1 MMNPT
6 LITRRRL
13 LIAMALSPLLWQ
25 MRGAQAADVDPQRVV
40 ALEWLPAELLLALG
54 VTPYGVADIPNYR
67 LWVNEPA
74 LPDSVI
80 DVGLRTEPN
89 LELLTQMKPSFIVWS
104 AGYGPSPEKLARIA
118 PGRGFTFSDGK
129 RPLAMA
135 QRSLLEMADLLGKT
149 QQAKRHLAEFDALME
164 SLRPRFAGR
173 RRSSAADDLSA
184 RSPPRAGVW
193 RKLPVPGRCLIASV
207 LKTPG
212 TAKRHSGEALAL
224 ASTGWRHLTKPMSSV
239 STMAMSEIWL
249 NCWRRRSGRRC
260 PSCARA
266 ASSAFRR
273 SGSTARRCQRC
284 ILPACWLMPRES
296 GMNTRLSPLAII
308 LLAGL
313 LGVAFALSIVNLNV
327 ALPYAQWRQAL
338 WQPDVDDI
346 AQMLFHYSLLPRLAV
361 ALLVGAGLG
370 LVGVLFQQ
378 VLRNP
383 LAEPTTL
390 GVATGAQLGIT
401 VTTLWAIPGVLASQF
416 AALAGACLV
425 GALVFGVSWGKRLS
439 PVTLILAGLV
449 VSLYCGALNQL
460 MVIFHH
466 DQLQS
471 MFLWSTGTLTQ
482 TDWSVAQRLW
492 PQLLGGAILTLLLLR
507 PLTLMGLDDGV
518 ARNLGLALSLARLG
532 ALTLAI
538 VISALLVNAVG
549 IIGFIGL
556 FAPLLAKML
565 GARRLLARL
574 LLAALIGALLLW
586 LSDQVILWLSRVWRE
601 VSTGSVTALIGA
613 PLLLWLLPRL
623 RSISAPVMNGGDN
636 VQPERYHVQWFV
648 LAGVALLLLAVS
660 VALAFGRDAHGWLW
674 AHGDLLEQLLPWRWP
689 RVLSALFAGVMLA
702 VAGCIIQRLTG
713 SPMASPEVLGI
724 SSGAAFGVVLMLFFV
739 PGDAFGW
746 LLPAGSLGAAATLL
760 IIMLAA
766 GRGGFSPHRMLL
778 AGMAL
783 STAFTMLL
791 MMLQASGDPRMAQIL
806 TWISGSTY
814 SATPE
819 RVVRSG
825 AVMLALLA
833 LAPLCRRWLTILPL
847 GGEAARAVGMAL
859 TSSRIVLLLLAA
871 CLTAAATLT
880 IGPLSFVGLMAPHI
894 ARMMGF
900 RRTLPHMVIS
910 GLTGGLLLVF
920 ADWCGRMMMFPYQ
933 IPAGLLST
941 FIGAPY
947 FIYLLR
953 KQSR

>member
-1 MMNPT
+1 MKS
-6 LITRRRL
+6 RF
-13 LIAMALSPLLWQ
+13 ALF
-25 MRGAQAADVDPQRVV
+25 
-40 ALEWLPAELLLALG
+40 
-54 VTPYGVADIPNYR
+54 
-67 LWVNEPA
+67 PA
-74 LPDSVI
+74 L
-80 DVGLRTEPN
+80 
-89 LELLTQMKPSFIVWS
+89 
-104 AGYGPSPEKLARIA
+104 
-118 PGRGFTFSDGK
+118 
-129 RPLAMA
+129 
-135 QRSLLEMADLLGKT
+135 
-149 QQAKRHLAEFDALME
+149 
-164 SLRPRFAGR
+164 
-173 RRSSAADDLSA
+173 
-184 RSPPRAGVW
+184 
-193 RKLPVPGRCLIASV
+193 
-207 LKTPG
+207 
-212 TAKRHSGEALAL
+212 
-224 ASTGWRHLTKPMSSV
+224 
-239 STMAMSEIWL
+239 
-249 NCWRRRSGRRC
+249 
-260 PSCARA
+260 
-266 ASSAFRR
+266 
-273 SGSTARRCQRC
+273 
-284 ILPACWLMPRES
+284 
-296 GMNTRLSPLAII
+296 
-308 LLAGL
+308 L
-313 LGVAFALSIVNLNV
+313 LGVFFIAALLLTGVNLSI
-327 ALPYAQWRQAL
+327 ALPRGQWGQAISV
-338 WQPDVDDI
+338 PDIDNI
-346 AQMLFHYSLLPRLAV
+346 QQMIFHYSLLPRLAIS
-361 ALLVGAGLG
+361 LLVGAGLG

-401 VTTLWAIPGVLASQF
+401 ITTLWALPGALTSQF
-416 AALAGACLV
+416 AALAGACIV
-425 GALVFGVSWGKRLS
+425 GALVFGVAWGKRLS

-449 VSLYCGALNQL
+449 VSLYCGAINQL
-460 MVIFHH
+460 LVLFHH

-482 TDWSVAQRLW
+482 TDWSIVQRLW
-492 PQLLGGAILTLLLLR
+492 PQLLGGVLLTLLLLR

-538 VISALLVNAVG
+538 VLSALLVNAVG

-574 LLAALIGALLLW
+574 ILAPLIGALILW
-586 LSDQVILWLSRVWRE
+586 LSDQIILWLARVWME

-623 RSISAPVMNGGDN
+623 RSMSAPAMDAGDK
-636 VQPERYHVQWFV
+636 VYAERQHILWFS
-648 LAGVALLLLAVS
+648 LAGVGVLVLICWLALSL
-660 VALAFGRDAHGWLW
+660 GRDASGWHW
-674 AHGDLLEQLLPWRWP
+674 ASGTLLNDLAQWRWP
-689 RVLSALFAGVMLA
+689 RISSALIAGVMLA

-713 SPMASPEVLGI
+713 NPMASPEVLGI

-746 LLPAGSLGAAATLL
+746 LMPAGSLGAAATLF
-760 IIMLAA
+760 IIMIAA

-814 SATPE
+814 NATGAQ
-819 RVVRSG
+819 VMHSG
-825 AVMLALLA
+825 IAMLLLLA
-833 LAPLCRRWLTILPL
+833 VTPLCRRWMTILPL
-847 GGEAARAVGMAL
+847 GGETARAVGVAL
-859 TSSRIVLLLLAA
+859 TPSRVGLLLLAA
-871 CLTAAATLT
+871 CLTAVATMT
-880 IGPLSFVGLMAPHI
+880 IGPLSFIGLMAPHI

-900 RRTLPHMVIS
+900 RRTMPFIVMS
-910 GLTGGLLLVF
+910 ALTGGMILVI
-920 ADWCGRMMMFPYQ
+920 ADWLGRMVLFPYQ